1 MHTIIISDI
10 FGKTKALDEI
20 AASFS
25 NDVEILD
32 PYNAQIM
39 DFSDEA
45 EACVQFMKEL
55 SAI

>member
-25 NDVEILD
+25 NEVEVLD

-39 DFSDEA
+39 NFSDEA
-45 EACVQFMKEL
+45 EAYGYL
-55 SAI
+55 

>member
-1 MHTIIISDI
+1 MHTIIVSDI

-25 NDVEILD
+25 NEVEVLD

-39 DFSDEA
+39 NFSDEA
-45 EACVQFMKEL
+45 EAYGYL
-55 SAI
+55 